1 MQLTHCKLSLRNMDF
16 RLSTNIQQLLCKKQN
31 KTKLIEKRVKKKKK
45 IQTIKQSNKA
55 ILLIVYLIVLVLKL
69 TNLIII
75 KFYCSTLKRG
85 DTTIACLRSCA

>member
-31 KTKLIEKRVKKKKK
+31 KTKLIEKRVKKN
-45 IQTIKQSNKA
+45 QTIKQCKQGDTFNRISYSVV
-55 ILLIVYLIVLVLKL
+55 IV
-69 TNLIII
+69 LIII

-85 DTTIACLRSCA
+85 VTTIACLRSCA